1 MPEQDCFDYVIVG
14 AGSAG
19 CVLADRL
26 SARAEV
32 SVLLLEAGGA
42 DDADEIHIPAAFSS
56 LFKTKWD
63 WNYQTT
69 EQKHMDGRTAFW
81 PRMKALGGC
90 SSMNAMIYI
99 RGNRADYDGWRDR
112 HGATGWGYDDVLP
125 YFRRSESNTRF
136 DDDFHGA
143 QGPLHVEDRRY
154 THELTDAWVQGA
166 VASGLKPNDDFNG
179 ATQEGV
185 GRYQVTCKNGRR
197 WSTADGYLRPAL
209 DRPNLTVRTDCL
221 VTKVLL
227 RGTTATG
234 VTYRRDGVEHTANA
248 AREVILSGG
257 AINSPQLLMLSGI
270 GPAAHL
276 REFGI
281 EVAADLPGV
290 GENLH
295 DHPVVPM
302 LWYTKGT
309 SDLSDYVN
317 PGRLVQWQVTGRGP
331 LTSNVGEGGG
341 FFTSRD
347 DLAAPDIQIH
357 IAPTGFYDNGFR
369 EPIAPMF
376 TAGVTLVD
384 VASRG
389 RLRLRSADPAW
400 KPEMDPGYFSDP
412 IDMRAT
418 IAGARRVIEISQAS
432 AIGKYLDRPFMP
444 NRIAGVTD
452 DDLADHIRATAQ
464 TLYHPVST
472 CAMGSGEQ
480 SVVDTALRV
489 NGFDGLRVV
498 DASVMPAIPRGNTN
512 APTIMI
518 AEKAADL
525 ILGRT
530 ALHRHPEEK

>member
-1 MPEQDCFDYVIVG
+1 MPEQESFDYIIVG

-19 CVLADRL
+19 CVLANRL
-26 SARAEV
+26 SADSTV
-32 SVLLLEAGGA
+32 SVLLLEAGGE

-63 WNYQTT
+63 WNYETT
-69 EQKHMDGRTAFW
+69 EQKYMNGRKAFW

-99 RGNRADYDGWRDR
+99 RGNRADYDGWRDN

-125 YFRRSESNTRF
+125 YFVRAEANTRF
-136 DDDFHGA
+136 RDGYHGTS
-143 QGPLHVEDRRY
+143 GPQHVEDRRY
-154 THELTDAWVQGA
+154 THPLTDAWVQAA
-166 VASGLKPNDDFNG
+166 VANGLKPNDDFNG
-179 ATQEGV
+179 ATQEGA
-185 GRYQVTCKNGRR
+185 GRFQVTCKKGSR
-197 WSTADGYLRPAL
+197 WSTADGYLRPVL
-209 DRPNLTVRTDCL
+209 DRPNLTVRTHAL
-221 VTKVLL
+221 ATRVLL
-227 RGTTATG
+227 SGTRATG
-234 VTYRRDGVEHTANA
+234 VGYRQQGIERTAHA
-248 AREVILSGG
+248 DREVIVSSG

-276 REFGI
+276 REHGI
-281 EVAADLPGV
+281 DVVADLPGV

-302 LWYTKGT
+302 LWYTKGA

-317 PGRLVQWQVTGRGP
+317 PGRLMQWQLTGRGP

-341 FFTSRD
+341 FFASRD
-347 DLAAPDIQIH
+347 GLAAPDIQIH
-357 IAPTGFYDNGFR
+357 VAPTGFYDNGFR

-376 TAGVTLVD
+376 TAGVTLVN

-389 RLRLRSADPAW
+389 RLRLRSSDPAW
-400 KPEMDPGYFSDP
+400 KPELDPGYFADP
-412 IDMRAT
+412 IDLRAMVAGMRRT
-418 IAGARRVIEISQAS
+418 IEIAAES
-432 AIGKYLDRPFMP
+432 AIGKYLDRPFIP
-444 NRIAGVTD
+444 DRTADVTD
-452 DDLADHIRATAQ
+452 DELAEHIRTWAQ

-472 CAMGSGEQ
+472 CAMGVGEHA
-480 SVVDTALRV
+480 VVDTHLRV
-489 NGFDGLRVV
+489 NGIDALRVV
-498 DASVMPAIPRGNTN
+498 DASVMPEVVRGNTN

-530 ALHRHPEEK
+530 A